1 MGCVPRMLSLF
12 GSVFCAVLLQATA
25 AGANVDD
32 PGRLRLELVPPS
44 AGAWLSIHA
53 VPVSEGPKDS
63 LYTLERS
70 ADLVHWLEI
79 ATLMEAPFTYQDP
92 GWNLS
97 SPTYYRAWSGLRTP
111 TNDWA
116 NQVQFP
122 SDPFWVR
129 SGCDS
134 HDTIQWAKFLIL
146 MDEPDR
152 VYFQD
157 CSRYPLHYNF
167 ATVRLPAFQNLDPPA
182 FDAIA
187 LHRNGQRVV
196 LGSVL
201 APLDGT
207 EYGIQFAGQDP
218 YPPAQVAAW
227 FRLVKSC
234 LVADPAAQGFYLPS
248 YEQSASVTAQQEE
261 YRQLGIPV
269 ISAARW
275 LAGQDVCYSPGWAI
289 GRLVY
294 LAPDQI
300 QEAYDSGALLPT
312 DILVTDAVAAELP
325 YVSGIISLSPAT
337 PNSHVAI
344 LADSYGVPF
353 AYIAA
358 SSEQA
363 RVRALHHQEVAFRT
377 GSPLGTCLLQIWPLT
392 DPITP
397 AFRESIQQARNP
409 RSLNFA
415 PKEAATNVVT
425 STEGL
430 TPDDIR
436 YVGGKAANFGLLR
449 RVVPDHSPNAIAF
462 SFVLWDAFLDQ
473 TLPTGGTLRAA
484 IKSRLE
490 PYSYPPNVRALRA
503 DLAALRDL
511 IINTAR
517 FTPEQER
524 VILTAVEPFGT
535 ERKIRFRSST
545 NVEDAEYFT
554 GAGLYDSYSG
564 CLGDDV
570 DLDTLGPSHCD
581 QTDLKERGVLLAMR
595 RVYASFYNDNAFL
608 ERLRL
613 KVSEDQAG
621 MALLVHYS
629 TPDEIEMA
637 NGVATVRAL
646 RSGTNWLF
654 LAEFVSQKGA
664 VSVANPDPGIL
675 SEEVSY
681 SPGLF
686 ETNLVH
692 RSSSSL
698 VQLGSTVLEWPKDY
712 QSLGG
717 LVVDVSRA
725 FTQALTNRSEVRLD
739 LEYKKVHPGW
749 LEIKQVREIPFD
761 DSAQSRV
768 PALLASAPFDLVPY
782 GPILSMHRLKS
793 RWRLGSANLGLAS
806 PPPPDGLFNLSE
818 VEVREGDTI
827 AFRTNLLVHW
837 PKSQF
842 SYTAPAGSAY
852 GWATNTWTSDANDP
866 NHLWSLITRVD
877 RSVDVHDSPVRWLSD
892 CLIQLSLKHS
902 SEVPL
907 LTFAGESGFTNVL
920 EDQVTLYPLPRD
932 ASLTTTQ
939 HVVLTTNG
947 LTWSVEAPLFRVIGT
962 APMVP
967 KRPDCFPFPSK
978 SPYAFVG
985 GPGVTFLAGL
995 TPTPLELHNPY
1006 AQTLVLQGREGHET
1020 VYEAVADPWMEPTL
1034 GAHQKAALTSAN
1046 IRLAVYHSYDFG
1058 GFQES
1063 VWIVGLDG
1071 SVRRWR

>member
-1 MGCVPRMLSLF
+1 MGCLPRLLSLF
-12 GSVFCAVLLQATA
+12 GSVVCSVLLKAVVA
-25 AGANVDD
+25 RADVND
-32 PGRLRLELVPPS
+32 PDRLRLELALPA

-53 VPVSEGPKDS
+53 EPAAEGTKDS
-63 LYTLERS
+63 IYTLERS
-70 ADLVHWLEI
+70 SDLLNWRAI
-79 ATLMEAPFTYQDP
+79 ATLPAAPFTYQDP

-97 SPTYYRAWSGLRTP
+97 SSTYYRAWSTSRTS

-116 NQVQFP
+116 NQLRFP
-122 SDPFWVR
+122 NDPFWVR
-129 SGCDS
+129 SDCDS
-134 HDTIQWAKFLIL
+134 QDTFQWAKFLIL
-146 MDEPDR
+146 MDEPER

-157 CSRYPLHYNF
+157 CSRYPLHYSF
-167 ATVRLPAFQNLDPPA
+167 ANLRFPAFQDLDPQA

-196 LGSVL
+196 LGSIL
-201 APLDGT
+201 APLGGT

-218 YPPAQVAAW
+218 YATEQVAAW

-234 LVADPAAQGFYLPS
+234 LVADPSVQAFYLPS
-248 YEQSASVTAQQEE
+248 YEQSESVSAHQQEYDE
-261 YRQLGIPV
+261 LGIPV

-275 LAGQDVCYSPGWAI
+275 LAGQDVCYSPGWAV

-294 LAPDQI
+294 LASDQI
-300 QEAYDSGALLPT
+300 EAAYDSGALLST
-312 DILVTDAVAAELP
+312 DILVTDAIAAELP

-353 AYIAA
+353 AYVASAA
-358 SSEQA
+358 EQA
-363 RVRALHHQEVAFRT
+363 RLRELHHQEVAFRT
-377 GSPLGTCLLQIWPLT
+377 GSPLGTCLLQIRPLA

-397 AFRESIQQARNP
+397 AFRENIVQAQNP
-409 RSLNFA
+409 RALNFA
-415 PKEAATNVVT
+415 PKEPAAGIVSPAEV
-425 STEGL
+425 L
-430 TPDDIR
+430 TPDDVR
-436 YVGGKAANFGLLR
+436 FFGGKAAHFGLLR
-449 RVVPDHSPNAIAF
+449 QVIPDNSPNAIAF
-462 SFVLWDAFLDQ
+462 SFVLWDAFMDQ
-473 TLPTGGTLRAA
+473 TLPSGATLRVA
-484 IKSRLE
+484 IRSRLE
-490 PYSYPPNVRALRA
+490 KHSYPPNVKALRT
-503 DLAALRDL
+503 DLASIRDL

-524 VILTAVEPFGT
+524 LILDAVELFGT
-535 ERKIRFRSST
+535 KRKIRFRSST

-570 DLDTLGPSHCD
+570 DPDDLGPSHCD
-581 QTDLKERGVLLAMR
+581 ETDLKERGVLLAMR
-595 RVYASFYNDNAFL
+595 RVYASFYNDNAFQ

-613 KVSEDQAG
+613 KVAEDQAG

-646 RSGTNWLF
+646 RAGTNWLF
-654 LAEFVSQKGA
+654 LANLVSQKGA

-686 ETNLVH
+686 ETNLIH
-692 RSSSSL
+692 RKASSL
-698 VQLGSTVLEWPKDY
+698 VQLGTTVLDWPKDY
-712 QSLGG
+712 QELGG
-717 LVVDVSRA
+717 LVVKVSRG
-725 FTQALTNRSEVRLD
+725 FTQELTNRSEVHLD
-739 LEYKKVHPGW
+739 LEYKKIHPGW

-761 DSAQSRV
+761 DSAQSRA
-768 PALLASAPFDLVPY
+768 PTLLASAAFDFVPY
-782 GPILSMHRLKS
+782 GNILSMHRLKS
-793 RWRLGSANLGLAS
+793 RWRLGCANLGLAREL
-806 PPPPDGLFNLSE
+806 PTNGLFNLSE
-818 VEVREGDTI
+818 VEVREGDTVTL
-827 AFRTNLLVHW
+827 RTNLLDHW
-837 PKSQF
+837 PKAQF
-842 SYTAPAGSAY
+842 SFTTPAGSAY
-852 GWATNTWTSDANDP
+852 GWATNTWTSEPNDP

-877 RSVDVHDSPVRWLSD
+877 RTVDIHDSPVRWLSD
-892 CLIQLSLKHS
+892 CLIQLGLKHPL
-902 SEVPL
+902 EVPL
-907 LTFAGESGFTNVL
+907 LTFAGEGGFTTIL
-920 EDQVTLYPLPRD
+920 EDWVTLYPLPRD
-932 ASLTTTQ
+932 AASIPPQ
-939 HVVLTTNG
+939 PVVLTTNG
-947 LTWSVEAPLFRVIGT
+947 LTWSVQAPLIRVIGT
-962 APMVP
+962 APAIP
-967 KRPDCFPFPSK
+967 RRPDCFSFPSK

-995 TPTPLELHNPY
+995 TPTPLELHNAY

-1020 VYEAVADPWMEPTL
+1020 VYEAVAEPWMEPTL
-1034 GAHQKAALTSAN
+1034 GADQKAALTAAN